1 MCDLK
6 ECIKRIRE
14 NTLYL
19 QQEYGV
25 TALTLFG
32 STARGSNTP
41 ESDIDLFVEMP
52 PQGLKLVNLQF
63 YLEDLLTSKVDL
75 VRRHSHID
83 PFFLSEIKRDGIRII

>member
-1 MCDLK
+1 MPSFR
-6 ECIKRIRE
+6 RIS
-14 NTLYL
+14 L

-32 STARGSNTP
+32 STARGSDTP

-63 YLEDLLTSKVDL
+63 YLENLLTSKVDL

-83 PFFLSEIKRDGIRII
+83 PFFGSVPEVRGASKGRRVPEFQE